1 MIKKSKSVN
10 EILYYCYFLLFV
22 LSSILP
28 SIFSAYSLLT
38 ESAILMFLLII
49 NIKSIL
55 KDSRNLTLTILT
67 LLISIISLI
76 FTDGGIGSILN
87 LFHFLGGMIIFSN
100 LELNYKMQN
109 FVYAICGILWIYNI
123 RLSFSAWN
131 LYITGNNIYNPNS
144 VGIFIFLTT
153 IVIKSFLDKHNGKI
167 IIIPLFIASA
177 YCIFLTNCRT
187 ALVAFVAYIL
197 VSYIPILNKFVL
209 KHNRLIIY
217 LIIIFG
223 TIFPV
228 IYVNMYIHG
237 TDLKIPYIGKKLFT
251 GREKLWYYILD
262 AIKNEDKAFI
272 FGLGTNYQTNIGVI
286 ENVHNWYIGVLYTF
300 GFPILCSYF
309 KILINIISRLQKKEI
324 IYALI
329 AILIIGFTE
338 TVGLWITTQTYIFM
352 CLIIDRNL
360 KREDIEN
367 DNNIHTNI

>member
-1 MIKKSKSVN
+1 MIKKTKSVN
-10 EILYYCYFLLFV
+10 EILYYCYFLLFI

-28 SIFSAYSLLT
+28 SIFSSYSLLT
-38 ESAILMFLLII
+38 ETAILMFLFIL
-49 NIKSIL
+49 NIKNII
-55 KDSRNLTLTILT
+55 KDSRNLMLTILT

-76 FTDGGIGSILN
+76 FTSGGIGSILN
-87 LFHFLGGMIIFSN
+87 LFHFLGGIIIFSN

-109 FVYAICGILWIYNI
+109 FVYTICGILWIYNI

-131 LYITGNNIYNPNS
+131 LYISSNNIYNPNS

-153 IVIKSFLDKHNGKI
+153 IIIKSFLDKHNRKI
-167 IIIPLFIASA
+167 IIIPLFILSA

-187 ALVAFVAYIL
+187 ALVAFIVYIL
-197 VSYIPILNKFVL
+197 VSYIPIINKFAL

-217 LIIIFG
+217 LIIILG
-223 TIFPV
+223 TIFPI

-237 TDLKIPYIGKKLFT
+237 VDIKIPYIEKKLYT

-262 AIKNEDKAFI
+262 AIKNEENALVL
-272 FGLGTNYQTNIGVI
+272 GLGTNYQTNIGVI
-286 ENVHNWYIGVLYTF
+286 ENFHNWYIGVLYTF

-309 KILINIISRLQKKEI
+309 KILINTISKLQKKEI

-329 AILIIGFTE
+329 AILIIGLTE

-352 CLIIDRNL
+352 CLIVDRNL
-360 KREDIEN
+360 KRGV
-367 DNNIHTNI
+367 